1 MFSHIGVLIALRCYL
16 LQMENL
22 NHIITIVKIWVDDSQ
37 MDCAQYKNMKDFLI
51 VETSL
56 TKNNYDLIEKTFFF

>member
-1 MFSHIGVLIALRCYL
+1 
-16 LQMENL
+16 MENL